1 MNAKDLEEISSGE
14 RYIQVME
21 MNRRQNVAEVV
32 AAEETIEVTREV
44 RATDVDGV
52 KVTNGKHQNLPRI
65 TTARE
70 AEGMDLEEEADI
82 MDHRELEVC
91 HLG

>member
-1 MNAKDLEEISSGE
+1 MSVRDLEEISSGE
-14 RYIQVME
+14 KYIQVME
-21 MNRRQNVAEVV
+21 MNRRQNVAEVA

-52 KVTNGKHQNLPRI
+52 KVTNGKRQNLPRI
-65 TTARE
+65 ATARE

-82 MDHRELEVC
+82 MDRCELEVC
-91 HLG
+91 HLE